1 MSKKRLTKDSIANPL
16 SDSAFFPG
24 SAQDDVS
31 RTDERKTKKS
41 NGRTGK
47 SKSKSKS
54 KKKSKTKSKTKSKNK
69 KKGGRPR
76 SERPI
81 KRHSYEFYVDQVESL
96 NKMRLSIEVETGK
109 RVALSALV
117 RDALDNYLNEKGF

>member
-47 SKSKSKS
+47 SKSKS
-54 KKKSKTKSKTKSKNK
+54 KSKTKSKTKSKNK